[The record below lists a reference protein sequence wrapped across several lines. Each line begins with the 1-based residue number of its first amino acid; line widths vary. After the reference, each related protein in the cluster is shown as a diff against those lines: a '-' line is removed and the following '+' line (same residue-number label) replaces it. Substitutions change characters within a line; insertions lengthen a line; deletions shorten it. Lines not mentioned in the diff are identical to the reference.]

1 MFILLLEIAILH
13 GLHKL
18 RNRACG
24 MLLQST
30 CKSLDQFCLTIQYW
44 ITKCLWLTA
53 REKGLYI
60 QNIKIEKLDRL
71 CSTIIL
77 RSSAVTFVEQSNCSH
92 S

>member
-60 QNIKIEKLDRL
+60 QNISKLKSWTDSVQQL
-71 CSTIIL
+71 YFDL
-77 RSSAVTFVEQSNCSH
+77 VL
-92 S
+92 